1 MVKTVNKLNKDD
13 IVRTGYDSFCG
24 RMNTDNSINRLD
36 MSMLTEENIILLR
49 EYIERHNDKM
59 FVFVCNGRKDAD
71 KPSVSDNVVCM
82 TYSQI
87 SRRGVSELTKYA
99 DKDTVFIFENAEKI
113 VTSRLHVFAKN
124 FATRVSIEGS
134 TIFYYT
140 DRTKYNDDIEASL
153 TSFQCDIV
161 PEENYPNH
169 FICVAS
175 SDWGREYEISSR
187 RYLRIANYPELIE
200 NKLAHAESLGIVPN
214 LYDALKSI
222 NNTDKKLYKFIIVTS
237 EYYCKK
243 PSVAFKGLSTYMDL
257 DKYFPD
263 YKLIVENLYRMNNDE
278 AISLIRGDR
287 YLFNY
292 DKEIRFFVLENTQEL
307 ELGKSD
313 IDGIII
319 LRKGYIYHSNFITN
333 AIRDNNDRKL
343 LLIEALDNYDDF
355 DKYAADSDNI
365 REKLQ
370 LLPDMSYKVPE
381 PIISDRHREFSKDH
395 CDIEYS
401 DIISYRSKN
410 GLYKKILDKYT
421 TSNCNILSEFKDVDP
436 VVVYYALRRANAFK
450 GCDSPDNIP
459 LGMLNKHYGI
469 LSLAWIDWYKSKSK
483 RVKCK

>member
-1 MVKTVNKLNKDD
+1 MVKTVNKLNKGD
-13 IVRTGYDSFCG
+13 IVRTGYDLFCS
-24 RMNTDNSINRLD
+24 RMNTNNSINRLD
-36 MSMLTEENIILLR
+36 LSMLTEENTVLLR
-49 EYIERHNDKM
+49 EYVKRHNDKL

-71 KPSVSDNVVCM
+71 TFSEFDNVVCM
-82 TYSQI
+82 TYSHI

-99 DKDTVFIFENAEKI
+99 DNDTIFIFENAEKI

-124 FATRVSIEGS
+124 FATRVSREGS

-169 FICVAS
+169 FICVAR
-175 SDWGREYEISSR
+175 SDRGREYEIGSK
-187 RYLRIANYPELIE
+187 RYWRIDNYPELIE
-200 NKLAHAESLGIVPN
+200 NKPACAESIGIIPN

-237 EYYCKK
+237 EVYCRK
-243 PSVAFKGLSTYMDL
+243 PLVAFKGLLTYMDL

-263 YKLIVENLYRMNNDE
+263 YKIRIESLYRMNSRE
-278 AISLIRGDR
+278 AITEIRGDH
-287 YLFNY
+287 YLVNY

-313 IDGIII
+313 IDGII
-319 LRKGYIYHSNFITN
+319 LFRKGYIYHSNFITN

-355 DKYAADSDNI
+355 DKCAAKSDDI
-365 REKLQ
+365 FEKLQ
-370 LLPDMSYKVPE
+370 LLPDMSYKTPE

-395 CDIEYS
+395 CNIEYS
-401 DIISYRSKN
+401 DIISYRSKK

-450 GCDSPDNIP
+450 ECDSPDNIP
-459 LGMLNKHYGI
+459 LGILNKHYGI
-469 LSLAWIDWYKSKSK
+469 LSLAWVDWYKSKSK
-483 RVKCK
+483 NVKCK